1 MIGGILN
8 ARWPQRILQLPW
20 RIILLMVAIGSFAVV
35 VLYSAAGGSF
45 SPWALNHAVRFTIFL
60 GAAVLISQIPL
71 SFWLRVAYPL
81 YAVVLI
87 ALIGV
92 EIVGGISGGSQRWL
106 DLGFIRLQPSEF
118 MKLAIV
124 IALARFYHY
133 LPRGYAGRF
142 AGIWPPLML
151 IGVPFALV
159 MLQPDLGTA
168 LMIVAGGLTIM
179 FLGGLPLRWFVIP
192 GVLGLASLPLL
203 YNLLHD
209 YQKRRVLIFLDP
221 SADPLGAG
229 YHITQSK
236 IAIGSGGVFGKG
248 FLEGSQSHL
257 QYLPEQHTDF
267 VFATMAEE
275 WGLMGGALL
284 LIAYGIVL
292 NWGIRVGLETR
303 SLFGRL
309 LAVGLSMTIFFYVLI
324 NAMMV
329 MGLAPVV
336 GIPFP
341 LLSYGGSAMMT
352 VMIAFGIIMGVYR
365 QRNVEQI

>member
-1 MIGGILN
+1 MMGSLLN
-8 ARWPQRILQLPW
+8 ARWPQRVLALPW
-20 RIILLMVAIGSFAVV
+20 RILLLVAGIGAFAVV
-35 VLYSAAGGSF
+35 VLYSAAGGSMQ
-45 SPWALNHAVRFTIFL
+45 PWALNHAVRFSIFL
-60 GAAVLISQIPL
+60 GAAIMIAQVPIG
-71 SFWLRVAYPL
+71 FWLRIAYPL
-81 YAVVLI
+81 YAVVLV

-124 IALARFYHY
+124 IVLARFYHY
-133 LPRGYAGRF
+133 LPRGYAARLP
-142 AGIWPPLML
+142 GIWPPLAL
-151 IGVPFALV
+151 IGMPFLLV
-159 MLQPDLGTA
+159 ILQPDLGTG
-168 LMIVAGGLTIM
+168 LMIVAGGATIM
-179 FLGGLPLRWFVIP
+179 FLGGLPLRWFLIP
-192 GVLGLASLPLL
+192 GAAGIAALPLV

-209 YQKRRVLIFLDP
+209 YQKRRVLIFMDP

-236 IAIGSGGVFGKG
+236 IAIGSGGLTGKG

-275 WGLMGGALL
+275 WGLMGGAAL
-284 LIAYGIVL
+284 LISYGLVL
-292 NWGIRVGLETR
+292 NWGIRVGLQARTQ
-303 SLFGRL
+303 FARL
-309 LAVGLSMTIFFYVLI
+309 LAAGLSMTIFFYVLI
-324 NAMMV
+324 NSMMV

-341 LLSYGGSAMMT
+341 LVSYGGSAMMT
-352 VMIAFGIIMGVYR
+352 VMIALGIIMGVYR
-365 QRNVEQI
+365 QRHLEHL